1 MQLRILFT
9 LVIFLHTSQSRP
21 HHHHSNGTD
30 SGGDNGGGNSG
41 GSSASSGADNGAGQ
55 TQSPGI
61 LDCVEQGVTCISTA
75 ISQDSTLAKL
85 GW

>member
-1 MQLRILFT
+1 MQLRFLFT
-9 LVIFLHTSQSRP
+9 LVILLHTSQSRP

-30 SGGDNGGGNSG
+30 SGGDNGGGNGG
-41 GSSASSGADNGAGQ
+41 GSSASNGANNGAGQ